1 MISTGLNR
9 LLAVASQRR
18 EPAFQVAVPALAL
31 RAVDPRVL
39 PAEPSIT
46 RPYRATLW
54 RNPDKDNEA
63 WTTIGAAD
71 GTRHLG
77 PRVPPSWHFQC
88 STFYT

>member
-1 MISTGLNR
+1 MSSRSEPVVTGR
-9 LLAVASQRR
+9 KPTQHDS

-39 PAEPSIT
+39 PAAPTIT

-54 RNPDKDNEA
+54 RNPDKDWGA

-77 PRVPPSWHFQC
+77 PRVPSSWHFHC
-88 STFYT
+88 T